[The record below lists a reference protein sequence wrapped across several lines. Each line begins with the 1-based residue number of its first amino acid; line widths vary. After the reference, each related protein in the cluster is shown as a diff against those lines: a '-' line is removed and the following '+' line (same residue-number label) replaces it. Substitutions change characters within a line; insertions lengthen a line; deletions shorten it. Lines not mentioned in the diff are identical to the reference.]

1 MKELAELWADL
12 LEHFW
17 QNDEMELDR
26 WDFEEMALK
35 RGLMKSVTYHESGM
49 AELVGPY
56 TDDLEEGDTVYVL
69 TDKGRL
75 FKTHASE

>member
-17 QNDEMELDR
+17 NEDAMELDR

-35 RGLMKSVTYHESGM
+35 RGLMKVVRYDSSM
-49 AELVGPY
+49 SELVERD
-56 TDDLEEGDTVYVL
+56 DDLEEGDAVYVL

-75 FKTHASE
+75 LKEAA